1 MSHNIYN
8 SIQMEIINN
17 WISKFATST
26 SIVMILVFLASCT
39 KQPETER
46 IILIGI
52 DGMGID
58 GLMKASTPNIDELI
72 YSGATS
78 LRTRAVM
85 PTVSGPNW
93 GSHLLGAGP
102 EQHGITSNGWT
113 TREHTVEPTLKDGD
127 GYFPS
132 IFQLISEQLPE
143 AKTSFFYDWKAL
155 GNFYNLKNIDKV
167 EFSKGYI
174 ESFEKATPWILKN
187 NPLFSFIYIGHPDEV
202 GHSFKWGSKEYIK
215 AIEDVDKSLGE
226 FFSQLKQNGMFE
238 NTHFIVV
245 TDHGGND
252 YGHGGLSMDEIEI
265 PWIIAGPGV
274 IKDRIIEQHNDV
286 FNTASTIAYLLDIEQ
301 PYEWVGRPVLGAFQ
315 NEKNY
320 SSSNTNGFVT
330 SPEISIESG
339 LYSEYRLVEVDVN
352 DPKVTVRFSLNGED
366 PTEASNEF
374 SKPIL
379 IQKTKQ
385 LKTAA
390 FRDGFRSPVQ
400 TLDFRLVNKARLIEL
415 NYLPS
420 EKYSG
425 NGAGTLTDL
434 QIGSNDFKDG
444 KWLGFSG
451 ENLEANL
458 TFEEVITIQQ
468 VSLGV
473 LNMPYSW
480 IFPPTEMKVYAALNP
495 DYFQEVGTLNTDQI
509 NTRLENGHRD
519 LLIKT
524 KSIQAK
530 YLKVIARNVGICPP
544 GHAGEGEKAWLF
556 VDEIIVE

>member
-1 MSHNIYN
+1 

-17 WISKFATST
+17 WISKLATTT
-26 SIVMILVFLASCT
+26 SIVMILIFLASCT
-39 KQPETER
+39 KQPEAER

-58 GLMKASTPNIDELI
+58 GLMKATTPNIDELI

-102 EQHGITSNGWT
+102 EQHGITTNGWT
-113 TREHTVEPTLKDGD
+113 TQDHTVEPTLKDGD

-132 IFQLISEQLPE
+132 IFQLIREQLPE
-143 AKTSFFYDWKAL
+143 AKTGFFYDWKSL
-155 GNFYNLKNIDKV
+155 DNFYNLNYIDKV
-167 EFSKGYI
+167 VFSKGYI
-174 ESFEKATPWILKN
+174 ESFEKATPWILEN

-202 GHSFKWGSKEYIK
+202 GHSHKWGSKEYIK

-245 TDHGGND
+245 TDHGGNE

-274 IKDRIIEQHNDV
+274 LKDRIIEQHNDV
-286 FNTASTIAYLLDIEQ
+286 FNTASTIAYLLGLEQ

-315 NEKNY
+315 NEKKY

-352 DPKVTVRFSLNGED
+352 DPKVTIRFSLNGED

-390 FRDGFRSPVQ
+390 FRDGFRSQVQ

-420 EKYSG
+420 EKYNG
-425 NGAGTLTDL
+425 IGAGTLTDL

-458 TFEEVITIQQ
+458 TFEEVISIQQ

-495 DYFQEVGTLNTDQI
+495 DYFQEVGSLDANQI

-530 YLKVIARNVGICPP
+530 YLKVIARNIGVCPP

>member
-1 MSHNIYN
+1 
-8 SIQMEIINN
+8 MEIINN

-113 TREHTVEPTLKDGD
+113 TIEHSVEPTYKDGD